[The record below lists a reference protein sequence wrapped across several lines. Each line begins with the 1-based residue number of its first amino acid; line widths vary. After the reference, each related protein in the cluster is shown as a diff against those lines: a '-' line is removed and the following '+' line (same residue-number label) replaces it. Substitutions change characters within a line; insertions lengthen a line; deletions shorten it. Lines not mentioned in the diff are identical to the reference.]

1 MKKKSFKL
9 ALFGKR
15 YQDRIFSI
23 PTFKKGETNIA
34 KTTEVQLGGIYN
46 IDRLKFPRLKTKP
59 FEEGSVEAVIISELK
74 SSKRSSILSNPQSFE
89 RRDTSWKNS
98 HDWTHLAYVD
108 DIHSSYLPYFSQPN
122 VSIDFC
128 TLDPRE
134 KYLPIIHACSVV
146 FDSRERKP
154 LYNKIR
160 TKTPLIF
167 HDEYGCECVVD
178 GKSTHSFKTKP
189 IKGLQVNGA
198 GDIFSGIFLLQLY
211 NLGLEAAVKTSCRK
225 TTDYLKLNYEK
236 V

>member
-34 KTTEVQLGGIYN
+34 KTTEAQLGGIYN

-89 RRDTSWKNS
+89 RRDTSWKLDC
-98 HDWTHLAYVD
+98 DWIHLAYVD
-108 DIHSSYLPYFSQPN
+108 DMDSYYLEEFAHKN

-128 TLDPRE
+128 TAESRL
-134 KYLPIIHACSVV
+134 KYRYIIDQCSLV
-146 FDSRERKP
+146 FDSRERKD
-154 LYNKIR
+154 LYCDI
-160 TKTPLIF
+160 KTFTPIIL
-167 HDEYGCECVVD
+167 HDEHGCECVINGEIIQSSVI
-178 GKSTHSFKTKP
+178 KP
-189 IKGLQVNGA
+189 LKGLQVNGA
-198 GDIFSGIFLLQLY
+198 GDIFCGIFLLQLY